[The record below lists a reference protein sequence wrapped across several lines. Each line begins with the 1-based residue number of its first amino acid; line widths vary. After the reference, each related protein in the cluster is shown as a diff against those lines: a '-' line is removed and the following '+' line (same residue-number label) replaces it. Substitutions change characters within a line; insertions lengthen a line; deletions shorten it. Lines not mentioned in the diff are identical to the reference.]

1 MRLFGTKRIRAL
13 YIAAHTIAAP
23 APAMAQQKTATGKLG
38 LRPVNNAPA
47 EIDFEHFHRSSPD
60 RTRADQDRPLPTKM
74 LMPAILSQVE
84 ESADLP

>member
-13 YIAAHTIAAP
+13 YIAAHTMAAP

-47 EIDFEHFHRSSPD
+47 DRATRPPAAAVAMPKRSSTTPAV
-60 RTRADQDRPLPTKM
+60 RSNTSRA
-74 LMPAILSQVE
+74 I
-84 ESADLP
+84 